1 MTGEWNKSHTQ
12 DKKGEPNVRSW
23 SIIDKE
29 KKKKKNQ
36 EEWSYKARFEEA
48 SPTRVRMS

>member
-29 KKKKKNQ
+29 KKKKTKKNG
-36 EEWSYKARFEEA
+36 
-48 SPTRVRMS
+48 PTKPDLKKQVPQK